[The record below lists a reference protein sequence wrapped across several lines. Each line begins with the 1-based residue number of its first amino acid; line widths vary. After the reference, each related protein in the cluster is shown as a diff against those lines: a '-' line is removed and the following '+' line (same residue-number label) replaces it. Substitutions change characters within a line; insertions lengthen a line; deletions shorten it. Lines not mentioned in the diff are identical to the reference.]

1 VTEHHVGDSVSVIV
15 AFHNAAA
22 TVVSCLDSLVAQA
35 DDRVE
40 IVLVDDASTDGGSVL
55 VGQGRNV
62 RLIRQARGGAYVARN
77 RGVQESHGSLVLFTD
92 ADCVADA
99 RWIATVRE
107 AMRDPRVQ
115 VVLGRRL
122 APPGARSLGL
132 VFDYEHA
139 RDRYVLESSRPEL
152 YYGHANNMA
161 IRRATFE
168 RLGPFVVPMRGSD
181 SVLVRRV
188 VDECGCDAVVYRPD
202 ALVTHL
208 ELGGLWAYYRKVFT
222 YGRHRRL
229 TRALGSAR
237 ALSARDRREVAA
249 LAARSGRYGLARR
262 VGLWVVLVGG
272 MLAWSAG
279 SSSAPLTGHSARLA
293 LRRATPVIQ
302 SRRGS

>member
-1 VTEHHVGDSVSVIV
+1 VTEHHVRDSISVIV

-22 TVVSCLDSLVAQA
+22 TIVSCLDSLVAQA

-40 IVLVDDASTDGGSVL
+40 IVLVDDASTDGGSAL

-77 RGVQESHGSLVLFTD
+77 RGVRESHG
-92 ADCVADA
+92 
-99 RWIATVRE
+99 
-107 AMRDPRVQ
+107 
-115 VVLGRRL
+115 
-122 APPGARSLGL
+122 
-132 VFDYEHA
+132 
-139 RDRYVLESSRPEL
+139 PEL

-168 RLGPFVVPMRGSD
+168 RLGPFVAPMRGSD

-188 VDECGCDAVVYRPD
+188 VDGCGCDAVVYRPD

-237 ALSARDRREVAA
+237 ALSAHDRREVAA

-279 SSSAPLTGHSARLA
+279 SSSAPFTGHSARLA

-302 SRRGS
+302 FRRGS